1 MAGETGEETHLIW
14 TYASDPHFIETY
26 QIDMAEGR
34 YYEEGR
40 QADLQSAV
48 INEAAAKDIGIE
60 DPIGK
65 QIIAIGPTPDRS
77 QTFTIIGVMK
87 DFNFQSLHNL
97 IRPLIIHLYG
107 SQGGGRYVSV
117 RVLSE
122 NLRETLSFIED
133 TWQRFAGSQA
143 FEYEFFDDH
152 FAQLYQA
159 EERTGQIFLTFSV
172 LAIVI
177 ASLGLL
183 GLATFVAEQ
192 RTKEIG
198 IRKVLGATESKIIYT
213 LSREFTKWVIAS
225 NVIAWPIAYYFMS
238 RWIQK
243 FAYQAGVSVWAFFL
257 ASVAV
262 FVIALLTVSYQTVKA
277 ARSNPAQMLHY
288 E

>member
-1 MAGETGEETHLIW
+1 MV
-14 TYASDPHFIETY
+14 
-26 QIDMAEGR
+26 EGR

-48 INEAAAKDIGIE
+48 INEAAVKDLGVT

-65 QIIAIGPTPDRS
+65 QIVALGPTPDQSRS
-77 QTFTIIGVMK
+77 FTIIGVLK
-87 DFNFQSLHNL
+87 DFNFQSLHHL

-107 SQGGGRYVSV
+107 PQGGGRYISV
-117 RVLSE
+117 RFRPE
-122 NLRETLSFIED
+122 NTRETMSFIEN
-133 TWQRFAGSQA
+133 TWSRFAGSQA

-152 FAQLYQA
+152 FAQLYRA

-183 GLATFVAEQ
+183 GLATFVTEQ

-198 IRKVLGATESKIIYT
+198 IRKVLGATESKIIYI
-213 LSREFTKWVIAS
+213 LSKEFTKWVIAS
-225 NVIAWPIAYYFMS
+225 NLIAWPIAYYFMS

-243 FAYQAGVSVWAFFL
+243 FAYQAGVSVWAFLL

-262 FVIALLTVSYQTVKA
+262 FVISLLTVSYQTVKA
-277 ARSNPAQMLHY
+277 ARTKPSEMLHY